1 MTQGNPPQLHS
12 YELPL
17 TNGDPLLKDAS
28 SRRIHSSLPLSFLRK
43 NIFWFCR
50 IRWVLIVILV
60 SSATLGFFPE
70 MFYPFGLK
78 PRADWPFV
86 VAGILVAAN
95 LVYLWH
101 ARKITSTTVKDAN
114 LNLWSQ
120 IVLDLLMVTVTV
132 HYIGCLET
140 YAPFIYLFHIVLA
153 CIFFSRRQ
161 SFVIIVIACVLYVGC
176 VFMGLALE
184 SPQGIYVNSVLRT
197 QMEEVALFNVTSA
210 IAIWL
215 GVWILASRLSVMIRD
230 QSNEL
235 EEKNRLLVDTQEKTA
250 KSMLHTTHEL
260 KAPFAAIQVNTQ
272 LLLRGECGVVPDK
285 VREIIRRIDERSR
298 WLSFEIQEMLQL
310 ADLRSTTQE
319 SLNWIEV
326 NLTEMLRW
334 CMDQV
339 RPMAQ
344 ERKIKLDV
352 HMEPTLALVVED
364 HIKMLFRNLL
374 ANAVTYSHENGIVRI
389 TCKPD
394 SQKRPIVTIED
405 NGIGIPKDKLPK
417 IFDEY
422 YRTNE
427 ALKHNK
433 ISTGLGLAIVRH
445 VAETHRIGIKVES
458 KEGAGTKFSLLFPTE
473 ESLKVTKR
481 RGE

>member
-1 MTQGNPPQLHS
+1 MAQESSPQVHS

-17 TNGDPLLKDAS
+17 TKGDVLLKDRAS
-28 SRRIHSSLPLSFLRK
+28 RKIHRSLPLSFLKK

-50 IRWVLIVILV
+50 IRWVMIILLV
-60 SSATLGFFPE
+60 TFAALGFFPE
-70 MFYPFGLK
+70 MFYPFGLNL
-78 PRADWPFV
+78 RVDWPFM
-86 VAGILVAAN
+86 VAGILAAAN
-95 LVYLWH
+95 LGFLWH
-101 ARKITSTTVKDAN
+101 AQKTILSIKVKDAN

-120 IVLDLLMVTVTV
+120 IALDLLVVTVAV
-132 HYIGCLET
+132 HYLGCLET

-161 SFVIIVIACVLYVGC
+161 SFVVVVIACVLYVGC
-176 VFMGLALE
+176 VLIGLVSEA
-184 SPQGIYVNSVLRT
+184 SHGIYINSALRA
-197 QMEEVALFNVTSA
+197 QMKEVALFN
-210 IAIWL
+210 IATALFIWF
-215 GVWILASRLSVMIRD
+215 GVWGFASRLSVMMRD

-235 EEKNRLLVDTQEKTA
+235 EEKNLLLVDTQEKTA

-272 LLLRGECGVVPDK
+272 LLLKGECGVMPDK

-319 SLNWIEV
+319 SLNWVEV

-334 CMDQV
+334 CIDQI

-344 ERKIKLDV
+344 ERKIRFDIA
-352 HMEPTLALVVED
+352 MEPTPALVVED

-374 ANAVTYSHENGIVRI
+374 ANAISYSYENGIVRV
-389 TCKPD
+389 TCKSD
-394 SQKRPIVTIED
+394 SQKRPLVTIED
-405 NGIGIPKDKLPK
+405 FGIGIPKEKLSK

-427 ALKHNK
+427 ALQHNK

-445 VAETHRIGIKVES
+445 VAETHRIRVRVES
-458 KEGAGTKFSLLFPTE
+458 QEGAGTKFSLLFPIKK
-473 ESLKVTKR
+473 SS
-481 RGE
+481 